1 MARAVPSLLR
11 RSRRRTGPNP
21 RNPQQ
26 PPDGE
31 PQQRGVGSGFILN
44 ADGYVMTNAHV
55 VEGADEVI
63 VTLADKREF
72 KAKTIGAD
80 KRSDVALVKIEA
92 SGLPTV
98 RIGDASKLKVGEW
111 VIAIGSPFGLESTVT
126 AGIVSA
132 KSRDTG
138 DLLPL
143 IQTDVAIN
151 PGNSGG
157 PLINMRGEVVGIN
170 SQIYSRSGGY
180 MGISFAIPI
189 DEATRVSEQLRVG
202 GRVIRGRIGVVIARL
217 TREVAESIGLGKPV
231 GALVQSV
238 EAGGPAEKA
247 GVEPGDVITKVD
259 GRTVE
264 TSVELPRIVGSIKP
278 GTKATLQV
286 FRRGS
291 NRDLSVVVAEFEPER
306 VVARKPPER
315 ENAKPPTVSSIG
327 VAVSDLTDAQ
337 KRELKL
343 KNGVRVE
350 SVEGA
355 AARAGIRE
363 SDVILSVDNVEVTSA
378 KQFET
383 RHGQARQ
390 GQAGDPAGP
399 PRRRRPVRDR
409 EATAGNSCVRSL
421 TWLSERGRRAAFRVL
436 LLEGSAASGERIRE
450 TLKIA
455 PRASTAICGQSV
467 DRIRVGTLQR
477 REIKP
482 WRGLRPGCFDY
493 NEVPTSSCHT
503 FCWKARHRFDVP
515 FFWPPAA
522 PSAALEIAAPMRRFV
537 AAIGGRRC

>member
-1 MARAVPSLLR
+1 MPIFPLPLRSPANRLAYAALALVLGLLATVAPTPVVAQGLPDFTELVEKVGPAVVNIRTTERGRTARGGSGNEQDDEMAELFR
-11 RSRRRTGPNP
+11 RFFGQPGRPNP
-21 RNPQQ
+21 RGPQQ

-55 VEGADEVI
+55 IDGADEVI

-98 RIGDASKLKVGEW
+98 RLGDVSKLKVGEW

-278 GTKATLQV
+278 GSKATLQV

-291 NRDLSVVVAEFEPER
+291 SRDLSVIVAEYEPER
-306 VVARKPPER
+306 VVARKPAER
-315 ENAKPPTVSSIG
+315 DNAKPATVSSIG

-363 SDVILSVDNVEVTSA
+363 SDVILSVDNVEVTTA

-383 RHGQARQ
+383 VMAKADKAKSVTMLIRQ
-390 GQAGDPAGP
+390 G
-399 PRRRRPVRDR
+399 
-409 EATAGNSCVRSL
+409 
-421 TWLSERGRRAAFRVL
+421 
-436 LLEGSAASGERIRE
+436 
-450 TLKIA
+450 
-455 PRASTAICGQSV
+455 
-467 DRIRVGTLQR
+467 
-477 REIKP
+477 
-482 WRGLRPGCFDY
+482 
-493 NEVPTSSCHT
+493 
-503 FCWKARHRFDVP
+503 DV
-515 FFWPPAA
+515 A
-522 PSAALEIAAPMRRFV
+522 RFV
-537 AAIGGRRC
+537 IVKPIKQ